1 MHSSLIGIQTM
12 NLLPNRCL
20 SVVLSTIYTA
30 ARLVFVW
37 TDRIAMH
44 MVHLAF
50 PALRIIDSHLRVP
63 FLLPWV
69 DSHLDTTK

>member
-1 MHSSLIGIQTM
+1 M

-20 SVVLSTIYTA
+20 SVVLPMIYKA
-30 ARLVFVW
+30 ARSVFVR
-37 TDRIAMH
+37 TDRIAIH
-44 MVHLAF
+44 MARLAF